1 MRQYLLNL
9 FGIKP
14 DAVAD
19 ATTARIIE
27 SLPAASMSATA
38 TLLDKVV
45 QTLPTPI
52 SEIKPVVS
60 EAALPC
66 ERQFNPEIAPD
77 DPTLDKDF
85 IGFVEQRLKRS
96 VRYIPQASL
105 RRTAPGP
112 HGVPFPM
119 FCRFDPFMDLSEP
132 RRRAAIVMEQLRH
145 DHDPSF
151 FISDIDAR
159 VRVRAK
165 AAAERDFGGIL
176 SLRASR
182 DYTIEN
188 SGITLNGNT
197 NNELERLWMKAPGRY
212 VAVYYTMLP
221 GLIPAQARDE
231 IRALKKV
238 ADACGARVA
247 LIAEANWKLAEE
259 AILPPRSADPLIC
272 LVKGDTTIYI
282 SRFDCTAAEESL
294 AREHAVKP

>member
-19 ATTARIIE
+19 ATTTRTAE
-27 SLPAASMSATA
+27 APAAASTSATA
-38 TLLDKVV
+38 TLLDEVV

-66 ERQFNPEIAPD
+66 ERQFNPEIAPN
-77 DPTLDKDF
+77 DPSLDKDF
-85 IGFVEQRLKRS
+85 IGIVERTLKRS

-132 RRRAAIVMEQLRH
+132 RRRAAKVMEQLRM
-145 DHDPSF
+145 DDSM
-151 FISDIDAR
+151 FIPGALDWR
-159 VRVRAK
+159 VRIRRESELEK
-165 AAAERDFGGIL
+165 EYGGIL
-176 SLRASR
+176 ALRAGR
-182 DYTIEN
+182 EYTIEN
-188 SGITLNGNT
+188 SGITLTGNVT
-197 NNELERLWMKAPGRY
+197 KSLERKWLDAPGRY